1 MTTTPNQTPYEP
13 RHRAAPSPQ
22 DPPPPD
28 MQDAIP
34 PDDAPGARH
43 AAVDPPTAPGPHV
56 APGPARPPRGT
67 GPGPSGARADAAP
80 GSGPRTGAAPETVA
94 GRGAADGGGPQTGA
108 APGAVSEESAP
119 GAGDGRGPAGWVG
132 RTVHGRD
139 GVRLGTLSGVHPPAD
154 GSTVPWGVVKERFGR
169 RRLVP
174 LDRATPHGDDGVA
187 VPVDRAAFRTAP
199 AARSGEPDAHT
210 RSELDRHYAGRSALI
225 MARERQHERFG
236 GVKFGAAFFGWIVA
250 VGLTVILLG
259 IAAGLAAATGFSLDL
274 SGSPANPAPETV
286 GLVGAITIVVVMGLA
301 YLGGGYVAGR
311 LARFDGARNGTAT
324 WVLGLIVTIVLG
336 IAGAVAGAEY
346 DVMDRIVLPSI
357 ALPTGALTIGG
368 IVLLV
373 VVAIVTL
380 LTATLGGRLGERYHR
395 RVDRAGAPA

>member
-1 MTTTPNQTPYEP
+1 
-13 RHRAAPSPQ
+13 
-22 DPPPPD
+22 
-28 MQDAIP
+28 
-34 PDDAPGARH
+34 
-43 AAVDPPTAPGPHV
+43 
-56 APGPARPPRGT
+56 
-67 GPGPSGARADAAP
+67 
-80 GSGPRTGAAPETVA
+80 
-94 GRGAADGGGPQTGA
+94 
-108 APGAVSEESAP
+108 
-119 GAGDGRGPAGWVG
+119 
-132 RTVHGRD
+132 
-139 GVRLGTLSGVHPPAD
+139 
-154 GSTVPWGVVKERFGR
+154 
-169 RRLVP
+169 
-174 LDRATPHGDDGVA
+174 
-187 VPVDRAAFRTAP
+187 
-199 AARSGEPDAHT
+199 
-210 RSELDRHYAGRSALI
+210 